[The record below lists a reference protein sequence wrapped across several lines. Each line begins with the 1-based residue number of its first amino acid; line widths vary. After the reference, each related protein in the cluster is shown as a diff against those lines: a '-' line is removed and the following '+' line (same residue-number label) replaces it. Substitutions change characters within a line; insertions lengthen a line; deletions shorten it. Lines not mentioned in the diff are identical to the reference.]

1 MKHSF
6 KYYAFKLKYVVA
18 FAIFAIAITFFGESS
33 LINRYAQKEEIYKL
47 SNSIEEYQRKFQE
60 DKAMLNSLKT
70 DPEALKRV
78 ARERYYM
85 KTEDEDI
92 FVIEDVEDTN

>member
-1 MKHSF
+1 MEQSVKRYLF
-6 KYYAFKLKYVVA
+6 RMKYVLA

-33 LINRYAQKEEIYKL
+33 LINRMSQKKEIDKL
-47 SNSIEEYQRKFQE
+47 STEIEEQQQKFKH
-60 DKAMLNSLKT
+60 DKETLNSLKN

-85 KTEDEDI
+85 KAENEDI
-92 FVIEDVEDTN
+92 FVIEDEEQ

>member
-1 MKHSF
+1 MEQSVKRYLF
-6 KYYAFKLKYVVA
+6 RMKYVLA

-33 LINRYAQKEEIYKL
+33 LINRMSQKKEIDKL
-47 SNSIEEYQRKFQE
+47 STEIEEQQKKFKN
-60 DKAMLNSLKT
+60 DKETLNSLKN

-85 KTEDEDI
+85 KAENEDI
-92 FVIEDVEDTN
+92 FVIEDEEQ

>member
-1 MKHSF
+1 MDQNVKRYLF
-6 KYYAFKLKYVVA
+6 RMKYVLA

-33 LINRYAQKEEIYKL
+33 LINRMSQKKEIDKL
-47 SNSIEEYQRKFQE
+47 STEIEEQQQKFKH
-60 DKAMLNSLKT
+60 DKETLNSLKN

-85 KTEDEDI
+85 KAEDEDI
-92 FVIEDVEDTN
+92 FVIEDEEQ

>member
-1 MKHSF
+1 M
-6 KYYAFKLKYVVA
+6 KYVLA

-33 LINRYAQKEEIYKL
+33 LINRMSQKKEIDKL
-47 SNSIEEYQRKFQE
+47 STEIEEQQNKFKNDRE
-60 DKAMLNSLKT
+60 TLNSLKN

-85 KTEDEDI
+85 KAENEDI
-92 FVIEDVEDTN
+92 FVIEDEEQ

>member
-1 MKHSF
+1 MEQSVKRYLF
-6 KYYAFKLKYVVA
+6 RMKYVLA

-33 LINRYAQKEEIYKL
+33 LINRMSQKKEIDKL
-47 SNSIEEYQRKFQE
+47 STEIEEQQQKFKNDRE
-60 DKAMLNSLKT
+60 TLNSLKN

-85 KTEDEDI
+85 KAEDEDI
-92 FVIEDVEDTN
+92 FVIEDEEQ

>member
-1 MKHSF
+1 MEQSVKRYLF
-6 KYYAFKLKYVVA
+6 RMKYVLA

-33 LINRYAQKEEIYKL
+33 LINRMSQKKEIDKL
-47 SNSIEEYQRKFQE
+47 STEIEEQQQKFKN
-60 DKAMLNSLKT
+60 DKETLNSLKN

-85 KTEDEDI
+85 KAEDEDI
-92 FVIEDVEDTN
+92 FVIEDEEQ

>member
-1 MKHSF
+1 MEQSVKRYLF
-6 KYYAFKLKYVVA
+6 RMKYVLA

-33 LINRYAQKEEIYKL
+33 LINRMSQKKEIDKL
-47 SNSIEEYQRKFQE
+47 STEIEEQQQKFKNDRE
-60 DKAMLNSLKT
+60 TLNSLKN

-85 KTEDEDI
+85 KADDEDI
-92 FVIEDVEDTN
+92 FVIEDEE

>member
-1 MKHSF
+1 MEQSVKRYLF
-6 KYYAFKLKYVVA
+6 RMKYVLA

-33 LINRYAQKEEIYKL
+33 LINRMSQKKEIDKL
-47 SNSIEEYQRKFQE
+47 STEIEEQQKKFKH
-60 DKAMLNSLKT
+60 DKETLNSLKN

-85 KTEDEDI
+85 KAENEDI
-92 FVIEDVEDTN
+92 FVIEDEEQ

>member
-1 MKHSF
+1 M
-6 KYYAFKLKYVVA
+6 KYVLA

-33 LINRYAQKEEIYKL
+33 LINRMSQKKEIDKL
-47 SNSIEEYQRKFQE
+47 STEIEEQQQKFKNDRE
-60 DKAMLNSLKT
+60 TLNSLKN

-85 KTEDEDI
+85 KAEDEDI
-92 FVIEDVEDTN
+92 FVIEDEEQ

>member
-1 MKHSF
+1 MDQNVKRYLF
-6 KYYAFKLKYVVA
+6 RMKYVLA

-33 LINRYAQKEEIYKL
+33 LINRMSQKKEIDKL
-47 SNSIEEYQRKFQE
+47 STEIEEQQKKFKNDRE
-60 DKAMLNSLKT
+60 TLNSLKN

-85 KTEDEDI
+85 KAEDEDI
-92 FVIEDVEDTN
+92 FVIEDEEQ

>member
-1 MKHSF
+1 MEQSVKRYLF
-6 KYYAFKLKYVVA
+6 RMKYVLA

-33 LINRYAQKEEIYKL
+33 LINRMSQKKEIDKL
-47 SNSIEEYQRKFQE
+47 STEIEEEQQKFKNDRE
-60 DKAMLNSLKT
+60 TLNSLKN

-85 KTEDEDI
+85 KAEDEDI
-92 FVIEDVEDTN
+92 FVIEDEEQ

>member
-1 MKHSF
+1 MEQSVKRYLF
-6 KYYAFKLKYVVA
+6 RMKYVLA

-33 LINRYAQKEEIYKL
+33 LINRMSQKKEIDKL
-47 SNSIEEYQRKFQE
+47 STEIEEQQQKFKH
-60 DKAMLNSLKT
+60 DKETLNSLKN

-85 KTEDEDI
+85 KAEDEDI
-92 FVIEDVEDTN
+92 FVIEDEEQ

>member
-1 MKHSF
+1 MEQSVKRYLF
-6 KYYAFKLKYVVA
+6 RMKYVLA

-33 LINRYAQKEEIYKL
+33 LINRMSQKKEIDKL
-47 SNSIEEYQRKFQE
+47 STEIEEEQQKFKH
-60 DKAMLNSLKT
+60 DKETLNSLKN

-85 KTEDEDI
+85 KAEDEDI
-92 FVIEDVEDTN
+92 FVIEDEEQ

>member
-1 MKHSF
+1 MEQSVKRYLF
-6 KYYAFKLKYVVA
+6 RMKYVLA

-33 LINRYAQKEEIYKL
+33 LINRMSQKKEIDKL
-47 SNSIEEYQRKFQE
+47 STEIEEQHKKFKH
-60 DKAMLNSLKT
+60 DKETLNSLKN

-85 KTEDEDI
+85 KAEDEDI
-92 FVIEDVEDTN
+92 FVIEDEEQ

>member
-1 MKHSF
+1 MEQSVKRYLF
-6 KYYAFKLKYVVA
+6 RMKYVLA

-33 LINRYAQKEEIYKL
+33 LINRMSQKKEIDKL
-47 SNSIEEYQRKFQE
+47 STEIEEQQKKFKN
-60 DKAMLNSLKT
+60 DKETLNSLKN

-85 KTEDEDI
+85 KAEDEDI
-92 FVIEDVEDTN
+92 FVIEDEEQ

>member
-1 MKHSF
+1 MEQSVKRYLF
-6 KYYAFKLKYVVA
+6 RMKYVLA

-33 LINRYAQKEEIYKL
+33 LINRMSQKKEIDKL
-47 SNSIEEYQRKFQE
+47 STEIEEEQQKFKN
-60 DKAMLNSLKT
+60 DKETLNSLKN

-85 KTEDEDI
+85 KAENEDI
-92 FVIEDVEDTN
+92 FVIEDEEQ

>member
-1 MKHSF
+1 MEQSVKRYLF
-6 KYYAFKLKYVVA
+6 RMKYVLA

-33 LINRYAQKEEIYKL
+33 LINRMSQKKEIDKL
-47 SNSIEEYQRKFQE
+47 STEIVEQQKMFKN
-60 DKAMLNSLKT
+60 DKETHNSLKN

-85 KTEDEDI
+85 KAEDEDI
-92 FVIEDVEDTN
+92 FVIEDEEQ

>member
-1 MKHSF
+1 MPTDMTHSS
-6 KYYAFKLKYVVA
+6 KYYLFKLKYL
-18 FAIFAIAITFFGESS
+18 FALLLFVIAITFFGEGS
-33 LINRYAQKEEIYKL
+33 LINRYYQKEEIISLK
-47 SNSIEEYQRKFQE
+47 SSIDEYQRKFEE
-60 DKAMLNSLKT
+60 DRTMLQSLKT

-92 FVIEDVEDTN
+92 FVIEDE